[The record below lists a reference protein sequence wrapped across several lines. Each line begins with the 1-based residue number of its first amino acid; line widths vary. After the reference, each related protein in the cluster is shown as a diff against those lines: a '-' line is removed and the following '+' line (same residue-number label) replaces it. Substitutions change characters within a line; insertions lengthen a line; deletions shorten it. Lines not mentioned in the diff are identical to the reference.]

1 MPTLTYLSGCVTFL
15 NSLHLSHKNNRD
27 YENDKTISGLKD
39 TSPEYFILILMI

>member
-15 NSLHLSHKNNRD
+15 NSLHLSHKNDRE
-27 YENDKTISGLKD
+27 YENDVPLSSLGY